1 MSLNDH
7 PREVCGGGGVEEREP
22 HIHKH
27 HNELIIKPVSQDLP
41 WSPIWITTV
50 AWKIDWGL
58 EILVCFIIL

>member
-1 MSLNDH
+1 M
-7 PREVCGGGGVEEREP
+7 GGGGVEEREP